1 VERILAVGPRAS
13 GPGVTITW
21 TNLGAA
27 LFWAVV
33 AGIATWLVLTPVRR
47 RSLTGLLTSLVLT
60 GAAASMGALWGA
72 IHAMLLPM
80 WDWKTMIILTAFSG
94 AVTTVAAVAVGRRLG
109 RENESLLHAVAEIG
123 EGRVPAVDGRR
134 LTAEVAQ
141 VRSELRS
148 TAAALA
154 ATRERER
161 ALESARRELVSWVSH
176 DLRTPLAG
184 LRAMAEALEDGV
196 VDDPELYFKQIGS
209 SVERLNQMVEDLFD
223 LSRIQAGEVSRDAES
238 IALDDL
244 VSDCISALEPLAV
257 AQGVRLT
264 GSVDRATA
272 VVGNGPELN
281 RALTNLVAN
290 AIRHTHAQG
299 SVNVRVGLSREP
311 EPLAEV
317 VVRDECGG
325 IPDAHLERVFD
336 VGFRGEAA
344 RTPHGD
350 LHPAGAGLGLAIT
363 RGIVEAHDGTV
374 DVENTPGGCRFRVR
388 LPISAA

>member
-1 VERILAVGPRAS
+1 
-13 GPGVTITW
+13 VTLTW
-21 TNLGAA
+21 SNLGAA
-27 LFWAVV
+27 LLWAVV
-33 AGIATWLVLTPVRR
+33 AGLGTWLLLLPVRR
-47 RSLTGLLTSLVLT
+47 RSLTGLLAALVLT
-60 GAAASMGALWGA
+60 GAAASMGAIWGA
-72 IHAMLLPM
+72 IHAMLLPG
-80 WDWKTMIILTAFSG
+80 WNWRTMLYLTAFSG
-94 AVTTVAAVAVGRRLG
+94 AITLAAALAVGRRFSHD
-109 RENESLLHAVAEIG
+109 NAALLKAVTELG
-123 EGRVPAVDGRR
+123 EGRVPAADGRR
-134 LTAEVAQ
+134 LTAEVEQ

-196 VDDPELYFKQIGS
+196 VDDASVYYKQIGL

-223 LSRIQAGEVSRDAES
+223 LSRIQAGEVSANTES

-244 VSDCISALEPLAV
+244 VSDCIAALEPLAV

-264 GSVDRATA
+264 GSVDRSAA

-290 AIRHTHAQG
+290 AIRHTRAEG
-299 SVNVRVGLSREP
+299 RVDVRVGLSGEP
-311 EPLAEV
+311 VPLAEV

-325 IPDAHLERVFD
+325 IPDDHLDRVFD

-344 RTPHGD
+344 RTPHTD

-363 RGIVEAHDGTV
+363 RGIVEAHAGTV
-374 DVENTPGGCRFRVR
+374 DVQNTVGGCRFRVR
-388 LPISAA
+388 LPVSAN

>member
-1 VERILAVGPRAS
+1 MP
-13 GPGVTITW
+13 VTITW

-27 LFWAVV
+27 LLWTVV
-33 AGIATWLVLTPVRR
+33 AGLATWFVLTPLRR
-47 RSLTGLLTSLVLT
+47 RSLTGLLVCLVLT

-72 IHAMLLPM
+72 IHSMLVPW
-80 WDWKTMIILTAFSG
+80 WDWQTMIVLTAFSG
-94 AVTTVAAVAVGRRLG
+94 GVTAAAAVAVGRRLA
-109 RENESLLHAVAEIG
+109 RDNESLREAVADLG
-123 EGRVPAVDGRR
+123 AGRVPSVHGRR
-134 LTAEVAQ
+134 LTNEVEQ

-161 ALESARRELVSWVSH
+161 ALETARRDLVSWVSH

-196 VDDPELYFKQIGS
+196 VDQPELYYKQIGA

-223 LSRIQAGEVSRDAES
+223 LSRIQAGVVSRDYES

-244 VSDCISALEPLAV
+244 VSDCIAALEPLAV
-257 AQGVRLT
+257 AQGVRLSGSGGGAAAIT
-264 GSVDRATA
+264 GS
-272 VVGNGPELN
+272 GPELN

-290 AIRHTHAQG
+290 AIRHTRAEG
-299 SVNVRVGLSREP
+299 RVDVRVTVVTEP
-311 EPLAEV
+311 GALAEV
-317 VVRDECGG
+317 VVSDECGG
-325 IPDAHLERVFD
+325 IPSEHLERVFE

-344 RTPHGD
+344 RTPHA
-350 LHPAGAGLGLAIT
+350 LEHTGAGLGLAIT

-374 DVENTPGGCRFRVR
+374 DVENAPGGCRFRVR